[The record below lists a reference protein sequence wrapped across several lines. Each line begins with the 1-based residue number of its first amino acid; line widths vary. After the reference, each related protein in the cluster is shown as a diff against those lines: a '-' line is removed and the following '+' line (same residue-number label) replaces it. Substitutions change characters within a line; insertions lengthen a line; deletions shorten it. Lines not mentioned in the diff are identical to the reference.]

1 MTSKQYNNRY
11 IEEQTKRME
20 TIDKLAKSAYTT
32 NQAKAY
38 LKSHGFGSMSPMEE
52 NLFRAMQ
59 VGSYLPRNIKEITAG
74 LPTAIGSIVATYGP
88 ILQEAGREKLSTS
101 PDVMRRL
108 SKAGEQARKDFL
120 NYTNPKTVWDTM
132 MKPYGLE
139 SDRIFNAI
147 TGKPGPKVSLDDVG
161 RQTRMHPANLAID
174 LAPLSKIPN
183 MVLSMTPIGKQMVRQ
198 ASINKAIN
206 QSVQQG
212 KIATQAISQKNQA
225 FRKKWEKLSPN
236 DQIAITEAITHT
248 GVKDL
253 GDKKLNSIMKE
264 ARDISKSISNEY
276 INKNLIPEKVNA
288 DNIIANTMGNSLDW
302 KNVTHRDIMEA
313 IQSPETMPKE
323 WKELYNQ
330 AKQLQSQGDITFL
343 SQLVNPA
350 ENVMG
355 IPIDKASRYSEQARV
370 LGTRTPAEMAA
381 LVPDAYDATISRLTG
396 YNTLSELSR
405 NLPKSTG
412 SLTGSALQKA
422 LKSGTDVYDLEAF
435 SNLASQGALSGKSPK
450 SVFKS
455 LKKATKDTKEGFTLS
470 PEDMEA
476 ISEAFT
482 PGKPHP
488 ILSAWKRAQLVT
500 PKWIVENRIG
510 NVINNLVEGVTPIH
524 NLRALA
530 NWKDMPEQLKN
541 LTSYAGIS
549 GDAGRLVTGTG
560 FVDALKETGSAL
572 KKIGKGDWKEGLP
585 QLYRGTSDIVSNPVT
600 KIESTL
606 EAWDRYSNLIKQL
619 QDAKGMRLTKD
630 PLMVLSKDWWTW
642 KPTEG
647 LTPDKFWKAYEGVN
661 RSMGDYVGQ
670 NYYLPRTARQALHD
684 WVPFWKFPAETAKV
698 TANQMVNKPIGFQ
711 TFIGYPTKT
720 GQDLYNKIMYR
731 DIYRDPETE
740 GGYPLRQE
748 DAFGNP
754 KVLLSRSVPFT
765 TIANMVGDVAN
776 PGQGLSNL
784 VDNLAPTFEV
794 KDILEEKG
802 YKGLP
807 ATSKKYYTDTQSGLK
822 FALDKEGNYTGDL
835 YDRSNL
841 DYAKYIGAQAL
852 RRLWAP
858 GVFGERVARPFYYGL
873 VDPIVRDVPFEEATM
888 YPMYSD
894 EIAPWSVG
902 NTKVQPKVG
911 QMEILGPQVGI
922 KTETRKPPIEETKA
936 YGQIARRVAKK
947 VSRDYTPQSSGR
959 KNPNRNLVNIINSVK
974 RLLPGD

>member
-1 MTSKQYNNRY
+1 MATKGYNERY
-11 IEEQTKRME
+11 IQEQARRQAE
-20 TIDKLAKSAYTT
+20 IDKLAKAGYTT
-32 NQAKAY
+32 SQAEAHFKKY
-38 LKSHGFGSMSPMEE
+38 GFGNMTPMEK
-52 NLFRAMQ
+52 NLFRASQ
-59 VGSYLPRNIKEITAG
+59 IGSYLPKNVKEIAAG
-74 LPTAIGSIVATYGP
+74 LPTFLGSFIPTYGE
-88 ILQEAGREKLSTS
+88 IMQEAGRDKLSTS
-101 PDVMRRL
+101 PDVMRKL

-132 MKPYGLE
+132 MAPYGLE
-139 SDRIFNAI
+139 SNKIINTI
-147 TGKPGPKVSLDDVG
+147 TGKPGPKVSLEDVG

-183 MVLSMTPIGKQMVRQ
+183 MALSKTAIGKQLARQ
-198 ASINKAIN
+198 SSINKAIN
-206 QSVQQG
+206 NSVLQG
-212 KIATQAISQKNQA
+212 KVSTQVISQKNQS

-288 DNIIANTMGNSLDW
+288 DNIIANTIGNSLDW
-302 KNVTHRDIMEA
+302 KDVTHSDIMKA
-313 IQSPETMPKE
+313 IQNPETMPKE

-355 IPIDKASRYSEQARV
+355 IPIEKAGRYTEQARV

-422 LKSGTDVYDLEAF
+422 LKAGTDVYDLEAF

-455 LKKATKDTKEGFTLS
+455 LKKATKDTKEGFALS
-470 PEDMEA
+470 PKDMGA
-476 ISEAFT
+476 ISEAFS
-482 PGKPHP
+482 P
-488 ILSAWKRAQLVT
+488 LSHNPTLSTWKRSQLVT
-500 PKWIVENRIG
+500 PKWIIENRIG

-530 NWKDMPEQLKN
+530 NWKDMPEQLRN
-541 LTSYAGIS
+541 LTSYAGLS
-549 GDAGRLVTGTG
+549 GDAGRLVTGSG
-560 FVDALKETGSAL
+560 FADALKETGSAL
-572 KKIGKGDWKEGLP
+572 KNIGTGNLKEGLP

-619 QDAKGMRLTKD
+619 QDAKGMTLAKD
-630 PLMVLSKDWWTW
+630 PLMALSKDWWTW

-647 LTPDKFWKAYEGVN
+647 LTPDKFWEAYEGVN

-670 NYYLPRTARQALHD
+670 NYYLPRGVREAVYN
-684 WVPFWKFPAETAKV
+684 WVPFWKFPAQTASV
-698 TANQMVNKPIGFQ
+698 TANQIVNKPIGFQ
-711 TFIGYPTKT
+711 SFIGYPTKT
-720 GQDLYNKIMYR
+720 GSEIYNRAIEQGY
-731 DIYRDPETE
+731 YEDPIGE
-740 GGYPLRQE
+740 GGFPTGTTDY
-748 DAFGNP
+748 FGNP
-754 KVLLSRSVPFT
+754 KVMRSESIPFT
-765 TIANMVGDVAN
+765 TLANLFRDVTS
-776 PGQGLSNL
+776 PERGVSN
-784 VDNLAPTFEV
+784 VIDNLSPAFEI
-794 KDILEEKG
+794 KDILGQKG
-802 YKGLP
+802 YRGMP
-807 ATSKKYYTDTQSGLK
+807 ATSNKYVTDVKTGLR
-822 FALDKEGNYTGDL
+822 FAKDKEGNITGEE
-835 YDRSNL
+835 YQQTIP
-841 DYAKYIGAQAL
+841 DYLKYLTTQGVK
-852 RRLWAP
+852 RMWAP
-858 GVFGERVARPFYYGL
+858 AVFGERVVRPFYYGL
-873 VDPIVRDVPFEEATM
+873 VDPVVRDVPFSEAQM

-894 EIAPWSVG
+894 ELAPWSVG
-902 NTKVQPKVG
+902 NTTSQPKTG
-911 QMEILGPQVGI
+911 LTEILAPQVGL
-922 KTETRKPPIEETKA
+922 KTQTIYPEQTSDFKQAVRRAARKAGRSYTIPKT
-936 YGQIARRVAKK
+936 QNNLF
-947 VSRDYTPQSSGR
+947 RDLFR
-959 KNPNRNLVNIINSVK
+959 
-974 RLLPGD
+974 

>member
-59 VGSYLPRNIKEITAG
+59 VGSYLPRNIKEIAAG
-74 LPTAIGSIVATYGP
+74 LPTFLGSFIPTYGE
-88 ILQEAGREKLSTS
+88 IMQEAGREKLSTS

-302 KNVTHRDIMEA
+302 KNVTHRDIMKA
-313 IQSPETMPKE
+313 IQNPETMSKE

-355 IPIDKASRYSEQARV
+355 IPIDKASRYAEQARV

-455 LKKATKDTKEGFTLS
+455 LKKATKDTKEGFVLS
-470 PEDMEA
+470 PEDIKA
-476 ISEAFT
+476 VSESFT
-482 PGKPHP
+482 PLSTNKT
-488 ILSAWKRAQLVT
+488 LSAFKRAQLVT
-500 PKWIVENRIG
+500 LKWLAENRIG
-510 NVINNLVEGVTPIH
+510 NAINNLVEGVTPIH

-530 NWKDMPEQLKN
+530 NWKDMPEQLRN

-572 KKIGKGDWKEGLP
+572 KKIGKGNLEEGLP

-600 KIESTL
+600 KMESTL
-606 EAWDRYSNLIKQL
+606 EAWDRYSNLIKQADKL
-619 QDAKGMRLTKD
+619 
-630 PLMVLSKDWWTW
+630 
-642 KPTEG
+642 G
-647 LTPDKFWKAYEGVN
+647 LDYKKLNPDQFWKANEAIN

-670 NYYLPRTARQALHD
+670 NYYLPRWAREVAYN
-684 WVPFWKFPAETAKV
+684 WVPFWKFPVESIKV

-720 GQDLYNKIMYR
+720 GSEIYNRALEQGY
-731 DIYRDPETE
+731 YEDPMGE
-740 GGYPLRQE
+740 GGFPTGTTDY
-748 DAFGNP
+748 FGNP
-754 KVLLSRSVPFT
+754 KVMRSESIPFT
-765 TIANMVGDVAN
+765 TVANMFRDITHPGEGIANILV
-776 PGQGLSNL
+776 NL
-784 VDNLAPTFEV
+784 TPAFEI
-794 KDILEEKG
+794 KDILGQKG
-802 YKGLP
+802 YR
-807 ATSKKYYTDTQSGLK
+807 AC
-822 FALDKEGNYTGDL
+822 
-835 YDRSNL
+835 
-841 DYAKYIGAQAL
+841 
-852 RRLWAP
+852 
-858 GVFGERVARPFYYGL
+858 
-873 VDPIVRDVPFEEATM
+873 
-888 YPMYSD
+888 
-894 EIAPWSVG
+894 
-902 NTKVQPKVG
+902 
-911 QMEILGPQVGI
+911 
-922 KTETRKPPIEETKA
+922 
-936 YGQIARRVAKK
+936 
-947 VSRDYTPQSSGR
+947 
-959 KNPNRNLVNIINSVK
+959 
-974 RLLPGD
+974 LLLLISM

>member
-1 MTSKQYNNRY
+1 MTSRQYNERY
-11 IEEQTKRME
+11 IEEQAKRME

-32 NQAKAY
+32 NQAKEY
-38 LKSHGFGSMSPMEE
+38 FKSHGLGGMSPMEV

-59 VGSYLPRNIKEITAG
+59 INAYLPKNVKEIAAG
-74 LPTAIGSIVATYGP
+74 LPTAIGSILATYGP
-88 ILQEAGREKLSTS
+88 IMEEAGRETFSTS
-101 PDVMRRL
+101 PEIIRKL
-108 SKAGEQARKDFL
+108 SKAGEQASKDFL
-120 NYTNPKTVWDTM
+120 NYINPKTVWDTM

-139 SDRIFNAI
+139 SERIFNTIA
-147 TGKPGPKVSLDDVG
+147 GLPGPKVSLEDVG

-174 LAPLSKIPN
+174 LAPLSKIPGQA
-183 MVLSMTPIGKQMVRQ
+183 LSKTAIGKQLAKQ
-198 ASINKAIN
+198 SSINKAIN

-212 KIATQAISQKNQA
+212 KMATQAISQKNQS
-225 FRKKWEKLSPN
+225 FRKKWESLTPN
-236 DQIAITEAITHT
+236 DQITITEAITHT

-253 GDKKLNSIMKE
+253 GDKKLNAIMEE

-276 INKNLIPEKVNA
+276 INKNLIPEQVNA
-288 DNIIANTMGNSLDW
+288 DNIIANTMGNSLNW
-302 KNVTHRDIMEA
+302 EGVTHSDIMKA
-313 IQSPETMPKE
+313 IQNPETMPKE
-323 WKELYNQ
+323 WKDLYKQ

-350 ENVMG
+350 ENVLG
-355 IPIDKASRYSEQARV
+355 IPIEKAGRYSEQARV

-412 SLTGSALQKA
+412 TLTGNALQDA
-422 LKSGTDVYDLEAF
+422 LKVGTDVYDLEAF

-455 LKKATKDTKEGFTLS
+455 LKKATKDTTEGFVLS
-470 PEDMEA
+470 PEDIGA

-524 NLRALA
+524 NLRAIA
-530 NWKDMPEQLKN
+530 NWKDMPEQLRS
-541 LTSYAGIS
+541 LTSYAGLS

-572 KKIGKGDWKEGLP
+572 KKLGKGDWKEGLP
-585 QLYRGTSDIVSNPVT
+585 ELYKGTSDIVANPIT

-606 EAWDRYSNLIKQL
+606 EAWDRYSNLIKQADKL
-619 QDAKGMRLTKD
+619 GIDYKK
-630 PLMVLSKDWWTW
+630 
-642 KPTEG
+642 
-647 LTPDKFWKAYEGVN
+647 LTPDQFWKAYEGVN

-684 WVPFWKFPAETAKV
+684 WVPFWKFPVQTASV
-698 TANQMVNKPIGFQ
+698 TANQLVNKPVGFQ

-740 GGYPLRQE
+740 GGYPLRKE

-754 KVLLSRSVPFT
+754 KVILSRSIPFT
-765 TIANMVGDVAN
+765 TIANIIGDVAN
-776 PGQGLSNL
+776 PGQGLTNL

-794 KDILEEKG
+794 KNILEEKG

-822 FALDKEGNYTGDL
+822 FALDKEGKYTGEL
-835 YDRSNL
+835 YDRNNL
-841 DYAKYIGAQAL
+841 DYAKYIGSQAL

-858 GVFGERVARPFYYGL
+858 AVFGERVARPFYYGL
-873 VDPIVRDVPFEEATM
+873 VDPVLRDVPFEEAVM

-894 EIAPWSVG
+894 EIAPWSIG

-922 KTETRKPPIEETKA
+922 KTETRRPPTEETKA

-959 KNPNRNLVNIINSVK
+959 KNPNRNLVNIINTVK

>member
-59 VGSYLPRNIKEITAG
+59 VGSYLPRNIKEIAAG
-74 LPTAIGSIVATYGP
+74 LPTFLGSFIPTYGE
-88 ILQEAGREKLSTS
+88 IMQEAGREKLSTS

-302 KNVTHRDIMEA
+302 KNVTHRDIMKA
-313 IQSPETMPKE
+313 IQNPETMSKE

-355 IPIDKASRYSEQARV
+355 IPIDKASRYAEQARV

-455 LKKATKDTKEGFTLS
+455 LKKATKDTKEGFVLS
-470 PEDMEA
+470 PEDIKA
-476 ISEAFT
+476 VSESFT
-482 PGKPHP
+482 PLSTNKT
-488 ILSAWKRAQLVT
+488 LSAFKRAQLVT
-500 PKWIVENRIG
+500 LKWLAENRIG
-510 NVINNLVEGVTPIH
+510 NAINNLVEGVTPIH

-530 NWKDMPEQLKN
+530 NWKDMPEQLRN

-572 KKIGKGDWKEGLP
+572 KKIGKGNLEEGLP

-600 KIESTL
+600 KMESTL
-606 EAWDRYSNLIKQL
+606 EAWDRYSNLIKQADKL
-619 QDAKGMRLTKD
+619 
-630 PLMVLSKDWWTW
+630 
-642 KPTEG
+642 G
-647 LTPDKFWKAYEGVN
+647 LDYKKLNPDQFWKANEAIN

-670 NYYLPRTARQALHD
+670 NYYLPRWAREVAYN
-684 WVPFWKFPAETAKV
+684 WVPFWKFPVESIKV

-720 GQDLYNKIMYR
+720 GSEIYNRALEQGY
-731 DIYRDPETE
+731 YEDPMGE
-740 GGYPLRQE
+740 GGFPTGTTDY
-748 DAFGNP
+748 FGNP
-754 KVLLSRSVPFT
+754 KVMRSESIPFT
-765 TIANMVGDVAN
+765 TVANMFRDITHPGEGIANI
-776 PGQGLSNL
+776 L
-784 VDNLAPTFEV
+784 DNLTPAFEI
-794 KDILEEKG
+794 KDILGQKG
-802 YKGLP
+802 YRGMP
-807 ATSKKYYTDTQSGLK
+807 ATSNKYVTDVKTGLR
-822 FALDKEGNYTGDL
+822 FAKDKEGNITGEE
-835 YDRSNL
+835 YQQNIP
-841 DYAKYIGAQAL
+841 DYLKYLTAQGVK
-852 RRLWAP
+852 RMWAP
-858 GVFGERVARPFYYGL
+858 AVFGERVVRPFYYGL
-873 VDPIVRDVPFEEATM
+873 VDPVVRDVPFSEAQM

-894 EIAPWSVG
+894 ELAPWSVG
-902 NTKVQPKVG
+902 NTTSQPKTG
-911 QMEILGPQVGI
+911 LTEILAPQVGL
-922 KTETRKPPIEETKA
+922 KTQTMYPEQTSDFKQA
-936 YGQIARRVAKK
+936 VRRAAKK
-947 VSRDYTPQSSGR
+947 TGRSYTIPKTQNNLFRDLFR
-959 KNPNRNLVNIINSVK
+959 
-974 RLLPGD
+974 

>member
-59 VGSYLPRNIKEITAG
+59 VGSYLPRNIKEIAAG

-302 KNVTHRDIMEA
+302 KNVTHRDIMKA
-313 IQSPETMPKE
+313 IQNPETMSKE

-355 IPIDKASRYSEQARV
+355 IPIDKASRYAEQARV

-455 LKKATKDTKEGFTLS
+455 LKKATKDTKEGFVLS
-470 PEDMEA
+470 PEDIKA
-476 ISEAFT
+476 VSESFT
-482 PGKPHP
+482 PLSTNKT
-488 ILSAWKRAQLVT
+488 LSAFKRAQLVT
-500 PKWIVENRIG
+500 LKWLAENRIG
-510 NVINNLVEGVTPIH
+510 NAINNLVEGVTPIH

-530 NWKDMPEQLKN
+530 NWKDMPEQLRN

-572 KKIGKGDWKEGLP
+572 KKIGKGNLEEGLP

-600 KIESTL
+600 KMESTL
-606 EAWDRYSNLIKQL
+606 EAWDRYSNLIKQADKL
-619 QDAKGMRLTKD
+619 
-630 PLMVLSKDWWTW
+630 
-642 KPTEG
+642 G
-647 LTPDKFWKAYEGVN
+647 LDYKKLNPDQFWKANEAIN

-670 NYYLPRTARQALHD
+670 NYYLPRWAREVAYN
-684 WVPFWKFPAETAKV
+684 WVPFWKFPVESIKV

-720 GQDLYNKIMYR
+720 GSEIYNRALEQGY
-731 DIYRDPETE
+731 YEDPMGE
-740 GGYPLRQE
+740 GGFPTGTTDY
-748 DAFGNP
+748 FGNP
-754 KVLLSRSVPFT
+754 KVMRSESIPFT
-765 TIANMVGDVAN
+765 TVANMFRDITHPGEGIANI
-776 PGQGLSNL
+776 L
-784 VDNLAPTFEV
+784 DNLTPAFEI
-794 KDILEEKG
+794 KDILGQKG
-802 YKGLP
+802 YRGMP
-807 ATSKKYYTDTQSGLK
+807 ATSNKYVTDVKTGLR
-822 FALDKEGNYTGDL
+822 FAKDKEGNITGEE
-835 YDRSNL
+835 YQQNIP
-841 DYAKYIGAQAL
+841 DYLKYLTAQGVK
-852 RRLWAP
+852 RMWAP
-858 GVFGERVARPFYYGL
+858 AVFGERVVRPFYYGL
-873 VDPIVRDVPFEEATM
+873 VDPVVRDVPFSEAQM

-894 EIAPWSVG
+894 ELAPWSVG
-902 NTKVQPKVG
+902 NTTSQPKTG
-911 QMEILGPQVGI
+911 LTEILAPQVGL
-922 KTETRKPPIEETKA
+922 KTQTMYPEQTSDFKQA
-936 YGQIARRVAKK
+936 VRRAAKK
-947 VSRDYTPQSSGR
+947 TGRSYTIPKTQNNLFRDLFR
-959 KNPNRNLVNIINSVK
+959 
-974 RLLPGD
+974 

>member
-59 VGSYLPRNIKEITAG
+59 VGSYLPRNIKEIAAG
-74 LPTAIGSIVATYGP
+74 LPTFLGSFIPTYGE
-88 ILQEAGREKLSTS
+88 IMQEAGREKLSTS

-302 KNVTHRDIMEA
+302 KNVTHRDIMKA
-313 IQSPETMPKE
+313 IQNPETMSKE

-355 IPIDKASRYSEQARV
+355 IPIDKASRYAEQARV

-455 LKKATKDTKEGFTLS
+455 LKKATKDTKEGFVLS
-470 PEDMEA
+470 PEDIKA
-476 ISEAFT
+476 VSESFT
-482 PGKPHP
+482 PLSTNKT
-488 ILSAWKRAQLVT
+488 LSAFKRAQLVT
-500 PKWIVENRIG
+500 LKWLAENRIG
-510 NVINNLVEGVTPIH
+510 NAINNLVEGVTPIH

-530 NWKDMPEQLKN
+530 NWKDMPEQLRN

-572 KKIGKGDWKEGLP
+572 KKIGKGNLEEGLP

-600 KIESTL
+600 KMESTL
-606 EAWDRYSNLIKQL
+606 EAWDRYSNLIKQADKL
-619 QDAKGMRLTKD
+619 
-630 PLMVLSKDWWTW
+630 
-642 KPTEG
+642 G
-647 LTPDKFWKAYEGVN
+647 LDYKKLNPDQFWKANEAIN

-670 NYYLPRTARQALHD
+670 NYYLPRWAREVAYN
-684 WVPFWKFPAETAKV
+684 WVPFWKFPVESIKV

-720 GQDLYNKIMYR
+720 GSEIYNRALEQGY
-731 DIYRDPETE
+731 YEDPMGE
-740 GGYPLRQE
+740 GGFPTGTTDY
-748 DAFGNP
+748 FGNP
-754 KVLLSRSVPFT
+754 KVMRSESIPFT
-765 TIANMVGDVAN
+765 TVANMFRDITHPGEGIANI
-776 PGQGLSNL
+776 L
-784 VDNLAPTFEV
+784 DNLTPAFEI
-794 KDILEEKG
+794 KDILGQKG
-802 YKGLP
+802 YRGMP
-807 ATSKKYYTDTQSGLK
+807 ATSNKYVTDVKTGLR
-822 FALDKEGNYTGDL
+822 FAKDKEGNITGEE
-835 YDRSNL
+835 YQQNIP
-841 DYAKYIGAQAL
+841 DYLKYLTAQGVK
-852 RRLWAP
+852 RMWAP
-858 GVFGERVARPFYYGL
+858 AVFGERVVRPFYYGL
-873 VDPIVRDVPFEEATM
+873 VDPVVRDVPFSEAQM

-894 EIAPWSVG
+894 E
-902 NTKVQPKVG
+902 
-911 QMEILGPQVGI
+911 
-922 KTETRKPPIEETKA
+922 
-936 YGQIARRVAKK
+936 
-947 VSRDYTPQSSGR
+947 
-959 KNPNRNLVNIINSVK
+959 
-974 RLLPGD
+974 